1 MANKDKSEIAK
12 TESDAEDSPK
22 IDEELDSVSVSES
35 EPDDTDIAIAEEIEP
50 EDPMDLQDD
59 DLETVD
65 LNDEPTDAPD
75 VSLVED
81 VIEEVVPATPQ
92 GSNDSPPPSAPAP
105 VEQKKSG
112 GFFPVVLGGVIAAGL
127 GFGVATYLM
136 PSEDG
141 TQQAA
146 IETALSAQNQ
156 TIESLKAEIA
166 KLAEMPQAEPAP
178 DLTDALASL
187 QAEIGTQISSISE
200 QVTTLSEGL
209 SGFETRL
216 IEAEKRPI
224 AESEGAA
231 AAVAAYE
238 RELESLRT
246 VLNEQQT
253 TMEGLSDKA
262 MAEVEAAEAAAQ
274 AREAEAAEIAAAAKT
289 RAALVSLTAALQNG
303 DPFEAAVAEL
313 QESAAQPVPEDLIAA
328 APNGIATLVSLQQD
342 YPAAARGALA
352 VTVRAENA
360 ENTTDR
366 VVNFLRNQTGARSL
380 TPREGNDP
388 DAVLS
393 RVEAAVTSGDLE
405 TALAEI
411 DALSPEGKEAMAAWI
426 SAAETRAKT
435 VETARA
441 FAQSLDVN

>member
-22 IDEELDSVSVSES
+22 IDEELDTVSEF
-35 EPDDTDIAIAEEIEP
+35 EVETDDTDVAEEIEP

-59 DLETVD
+59 DLDAVD
-65 LNDEPTDAPD
+65 LSDEHAE
-75 VSLVED
+75 VED
-81 VIEEVVPATPQ
+81 VYDDSVVEEEEVFASPEDSFETPSPQAT
-92 GSNDSPPPSAPAP
+92 AP
-105 VEQKKSG
+105 VEQKKGG
-112 GFFPVVLGGVIAAGL
+112 GFFPVFLGGVIAAGL

-136 PSEDG
+136 PSDDG
-141 TQQAA
+141 SEQAA
-146 IETALSAQNQ
+146 IESALAAQNQ

-166 KLAEMPQAEPAP
+166 KLAETAVAEPAP
-178 DLTDALASL
+178 DLTEALSSL
-187 QAEIGTQISSISE
+187 QSEIGTQISAISE
-200 QVTTLSEGL
+200 QVGSVSDGL
-209 SGFETRL
+209 SSFETRL

-238 RELESLRT
+238 RELESLRS
-246 VLNEQQT
+246 VLDEQQT

-289 RAALVSLTAALQNG
+289 RAALVSMTAALQSG
-303 DPFEAAVAEL
+303 DPFEEAAVEL
-313 QESAAQPVPEDLIAA
+313 QESASQPVPDALIAVS
-328 APNGIATLVSLQQD
+328 PTGIATLSSLQQD
-342 YPAAARGALA
+342 YAAAARAALA
-352 VTVRAENA
+352 ITVRAENA

-366 VVNFLRNQTGARSL
+366 VVTFLRNQTGARSL
-380 TPREGNDP
+380 APREGSDP

-393 RVEAAVTSGDLE
+393 RAEAAVTGGDLA
-405 TALAEI
+405 TALSELE
-411 DALSPEGKEAMAAWI
+411 ALPPEGKAAMAEWI
-426 SAAETRAKT
+426 SAAQIRAT
-435 VETARA
+435 TIETARA